1 MVHEYPYTDYSNDMN
16 CGMFMGLCSKAG
28 VKLAFVGDSLQLLD
42 KCNHVLSSVKIQI
55 AQSAL
60 KDSNGNDLTAY
71 FINAGTREETLVF
84 TKGNGDEVVVRVPW
98 AEVAKMDENGNEIND
113 YAYSLSTV
121 GDNLIITRGD
131 GVTYNLTIPFA
142 TKASTDINNKPLTT
156 YAASMEVSGNN
167 VILKDGNGTI
177 ISTITVHFAERAA
190 ADENGA
196 NIRESYGASLQSGT
210 TTIKMLSKAGDLLSE
225 ITVPYSTVALQDTN
239 GNTFLHDYAESLV
252 INNDGKRLDLLAHD
266 GTLLSSITVPFS
278 TLSTDATNAIERAEI
293 VGDQLVLTTYGGEV
307 TRLQISYALKAF
319 KDAEDNEIAET
330 YIANVLQNQVT
341 GEINFYDAKGN
352 IICTLIPQSRVA
364 EYDTYDNLIA
374 DYIKTLVFDSQS
386 KYLVATHGD
395 GTVNSIIIEY
405 STSAWKDDI
414 GNIIKNVYIKTLF
427 IEEDNEGNWNLVG
440 LNGEGSEIC
449 RLILPELTA
458 NVGSGL
464 VINAHQISLTQEV
477 KDRIYDFTYN
487 SQNERLD
494 ITTHILIT

>member
-1 MVHEYPYTDYSNDMN
+1 MVHEYPYTDYSDDMN
-16 CGMFMGLCSKAG
+16 CGMFMGLCHKAG

-60 KDSNGNDLTAY
+60 KDANGNDLTAY

-84 TKGNGDEVVVRVPW
+84 TKGNGDEVIVRVPW

-121 GDNLIITRGD
+121 GDNLVITRGD
-131 GVTYNLTIPFA
+131 GVSYNLTIPFA

-196 NIRESYGASLQSGT
+196 NIRESYGATLQSGT
-210 TTIKMLSKAGDLLSE
+210 TTIKMLSKSGDLLSE

-239 GNTFLHDYAESLV
+239 GNAFLHDYAESLV

-278 TLSTDATNAIERAEI
+278 TLATDATNAIERAEI
-293 VGDQLVLTTYGGEV
+293 VGDQLVLTTYGGQV
-307 TRLQISYALKAF
+307 TRLQISYALKAL

-330 YIANVLQNQVT
+330 YIANVIQNQVT
-341 GEINFYDAKGN
+341 GEIDFYDAKGN

-395 GTVNSIIIEY
+395 GTVNSIRIEY
-405 STSAWKDDI
+405 STSAWSDDI

-427 IEEDNEGNWNLVG
+427 IEEDNEGNWNLCG

-449 RLILPELTA
+449 RLILPEITA
-458 NVGSGL
+458 TVGSGL
-464 VINAHQISLTQEV
+464 VINNHQIALTQEV
-477 KDRIYDFTYN
+477 KDRIYDFDVNNAETLVI
-487 SQNERLD
+487 S
-494 ITTHILIT
+494 THVLVE